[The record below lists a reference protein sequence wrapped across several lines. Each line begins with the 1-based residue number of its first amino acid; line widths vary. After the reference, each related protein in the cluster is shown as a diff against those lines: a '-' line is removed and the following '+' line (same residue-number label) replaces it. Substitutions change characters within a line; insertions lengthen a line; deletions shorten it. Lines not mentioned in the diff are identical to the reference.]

1 MNEALKVG
9 LLGCG
14 RAAERL
20 HVPAHERSADFDLAA
35 VADLHGARAKAMVV
49 VQVME
54 AARRSAEE
62 GGIEITLRGEMSAAD
77 E

>member
-9 LLGCG
+9 LLGRG

-20 HVPAHERSADFDLAA
+20 HVPALERSAEFDLVA
-35 VADLHGARAKAMVV
+35 VADLQGARAKAMVL

-54 AARRSAEE
+54 AAGRAAEE
-62 GGIEITLRGEMSAAD
+62 GGIEITLKGEMSAAD

>member
-20 HVPAHERSADFDLAA
+20 HVPALERSEDFDLVA